1 MDDYDP
7 SEEFTISDVTEA
19 ESIIT
24 DNYNAVHPAGDLPSR
39 ALIEAGIFE
48 DTGARLLMRD
58 LQTLDGESPPPL
70 DVVGRVVLLTEE
82 GTQLE
87 SAPPGPLVRLTGV
100 REWSV
105 EYDELN
111 VTIWVST
118 DVADYKLFTPA
129 PLYANMWA
137 VLQRKAA
144 LAARL
149 LMLLA
154 DEPTMTYKTLVRLCV
169 KCNSIP
175 NAIQFKADEVLTYG
189 TFLAEQIANGE
200 GLDGCRAL
208 IGLRE
213 AIFKKEADEVAKGML
228 VQ

>member
-1 MDDYDP
+1 M
-7 SEEFTISDVTEA
+7 
-19 ESIIT
+19 
-24 DNYNAVHPAGDLPSR
+24 
-39 ALIEAGIFE
+39 
-48 DTGARLLMRD
+48 
-58 LQTLDGESPPPL
+58 
-70 DVVGRVVLLTEE
+70 VGRVVLLTEE

-213 AIFKKEADEVAKGML
+213 AIFKKEADEVAKADAEAAARGEASSDPNKRQRKKTTVFEAAPSHTPRAKPLPKKADEKDPKGGTPGGRTSRMRQSYRRRHTCTL
-228 VQ
+228 RGR